1 LSAKRAIF
9 PWWTE
14 PLRTQGFS
22 AKIPNNYSDEERIIA
37 TAILRFA
44 TAFIIASIAIIG
56 VGLGLITGIYQ
67 IHSLWVHL
75 LLVPLV
81 LLGILLSLMFARIVV
96 VYLNPDISK
105 IADVKARERLVSG
118 WHNTW

>member
-1 LSAKRAIF
+1 VKKAIF

-22 AKIPNNYSDEERIIA
+22 AKIPNNYSNEERIIA

-44 TAFIIASIAIIG
+44 TAFIIASIAIVGI
-56 VGLGLITGIYQ
+56 GLGLITGIYQ
-67 IHSLWVHL
+67 IHSVWVHL

-81 LLGILLSLMFARIVV
+81 LLGILLSFMLARVV
-96 VYLNPDISK
+96 VVFLNPDISK
-105 IADVKARERLVSG
+105 IADVKAKKRLVSG
-118 WHNTW
+118 WHNAW